1 MKKKLALDSVEQI
14 YKKVHA
20 EIRKSPEKPPKKA
33 AGKPKHDRQGQI
45 VVTSKGKYL
54 REKKLTNE

>member
-1 MKKKLALDSVEQI
+1 MDELKTRDVEKFNSHFKLWLEMKKKLGLDSVEQI

-33 AGKPKHDRQGQI
+33 
-45 VVTSKGKYL
+45 
-54 REKKLTNE
+54 